1 MLSRKINIKLYDR
14 DGTFK
19 YTLSNKDLRWEIF
32 FYNELNIWFGSVEI
46 VYENVENFDIFEY
59 SDLVK
64 VYDQWEVVYF
74 GYVIKMRRQT
84 DQVGKRIRVKAMWYQ
99 ALLRTLIYKDWA
111 SVEFTKTDDPSTLI
125 EDIIGQYNTEQWF
138 TEDLFTFK
146 AWGLDTYG
154 TNVSI
159 NFQRDTLLS
168 ALKKVLDKQKRDL
181 IFLPTGEVVYQS
193 SGSNTRY
200 TLGDE
205 LISVQQEGSIDNLVN
220 DITIESDGGSTSN
233 STDPT
238 SETAYGKH
246 EKYELD
252 TSIND
257 ATTANEKATKEIE
270 KNKDPRGDTSLEVV
284 KDNSLVVGDTITTR
298 NLDKNI
304 VAEKIE
310 RIERRPVNM
319 KLFLE
324 KAEDLQFALDRL
336 SKWI

>member
-32 FYNELNIWFGSVEI
+32 FYNELNTWFGSLEI
-46 VYENVENFDIFEY
+46 VYENVDNFDIFDY

-84 DQVGKRIRVKAMWYQ
+84 DQAGKRIRVKTMWYQ

-138 TEDLFTFK
+138 AEDLFTFK

-220 DITIESDGGSTSN
+220 DITIESDGGSTSYA
-233 STDPT
+233 TDST

-257 ATTANEKATKEIE
+257 ATTANEKANKEIE
-270 KNKDPRGDTSLEVV
+270 KNKEPRGDTSLDVI

-310 RIERRPVNM
+310 RIEWRPINM
-319 KLFLE
+319 KVFLE